1 MPESEAHFYHQV
13 LPGAQGGPGI
23 AVATLAA
30 PRKLNALDLG
40 MIQALTRQLAAWAHD
55 PEIAC
60 VVLEGEGERAFC
72 AGGDVRT
79 VVEALRGNRSTG
91 LAFAEQYFSAE
102 YRLDH
107 SLHVYP
113 KPLLVRGQ
121 GVVMGG
127 GLGLFQ
133 GGALRVLTPTS
144 TLAMPEITIGLFPDV
159 GASWFLQRTP
169 PGTGAYAALT
179 GTRLNASD
187 ALFMGLG
194 DVVLPE
200 DHREQLLQALQQVAW
215 TGRAQEDLGRMHNAV
230 RPLALPRPELSD
242 SPMQARAERIRQL
255 MAWPTLAQRVAAV
268 RDSARHD
275 PWLEENAERMAS
287 GAPSSQ
293 ALLHEQFRRTRHLAL
308 RECFQLD
315 LVLAIQCCRRDD
327 FIEGVRALLL
337 DKDQNPG
344 WQPPALSDITPSW
357 LEDHFASP
365 WADQPNPLLDL

>member
-1 MPESEAHFYHQV
+1 MAEQPTAFQAQI
-13 LPGAQGGPGI
+13 LPAGGEGPGV

-40 MIQALTRQLAAWAHD
+40 MIQALSRQLDTWARD
-55 PEIAC
+55 PAVAC

-72 AGGDVRT
+72 AGGDVRA
-79 VVEALRGNRSTG
+79 VVEALRSNRAAG

-107 SLHVYP
+107 QLHVYP

-127 GLGLFQ
+127 GLGLLQ
-133 GGALRVLTPTS
+133 GGDVRVLTPTS

-159 GASWFLQRTP
+159 GAAWFLQRTP
-169 PGTGAYAALT
+169 PGTGEYAALT

-187 ALFMGLG
+187 ALYMGLG
-194 DVVLPE
+194 DLVLPE
-200 DHREQLLQALQQVAW
+200 DHRASLLEALQAAPW
-215 TGRAQEDLGRMHNAV
+215 RGDARRD
-230 RPLALPRPELSD
+230 LALLYQIARGLAIPRPELSD
-242 SPMQARAERIRQL
+242 SPVQARAERIRQL
-255 MAWPTLAQRVAAV
+255 MAWPDLTQQATAI

-275 PWLEENAERMAS
+275 PWLEENAERFAS
-287 GAPSSQ
+287 GSPTSI
-293 ALLHEQFRRTRHLAL
+293 ALIHEQFRRTRHLAL

-327 FIEGVRALLL
+327 FLEGVRALLL
-337 DKDQNPG
+337 DKDQNPQ
-344 WQPPALSDITPSW
+344 WQPATLDALSSDWI
-357 LEDHFASP
+357 DAHFASP
-365 WADQPNPLLDL
+365 WPDQANPLLDL